1 MKQYAV
7 IYADPPW
14 QYRVYSTK
22 NRTRG
27 AELHYPTMCLEEI
40 KALPVESLAARDC
53 VLFLWATMP
62 NLREAMEV
70 IEAWGFTYKTVAFV
84 WVKQNK
90 NADSL
95 FWGMGYWTRS
105 NAELCLLA
113 TRGHPKRLSTR
124 VHQVVLSHVE
134 EHSRKPREVRERIEE
149 LMGRLPRIELFARE
163 RPLAGM
169 PGAMRSSRIFHW
181 KGGRR
186 MAYVPVPRDLAK
198 VKNKVLFNLTKRQ
211 LLCFGGAGI
220 LGIPFYLLT
229 RKVLGNTLSA
239 CLMMLIVLPF
249 FLLAM
254 YEKDGQPLEKV
265 LMNMLRMR
273 FQRPGVRPYRTENF
287 YAALQKEIKEKEG
300 KPIAKAQSAKGK
312 KARGKGKKSKRKA

>member
-1 MKQYAV
+1 
-7 IYADPPW
+7 
-14 QYRVYSTK
+14 
-22 NRTRG
+22 
-27 AELHYPTMCLEEI
+27 
-40 KALPVESLAARDC
+40 
-53 VLFLWATMP
+53 
-62 NLREAMEV
+62 
-70 IEAWGFTYKTVAFV
+70 
-84 WVKQNK
+84 
-90 NADSL
+90 
-95 FWGMGYWTRS
+95 
-105 NAELCLLA
+105 
-113 TRGHPKRLSTR
+113 
-124 VHQVVLSHVE
+124 
-134 EHSRKPREVRERIEE
+134 
-149 LMGRLPRIELFARE
+149 
-163 RPLAGM
+163 
-169 PGAMRSSRIFHW
+169 
-181 KGGRR
+181 

-220 LGIPFYLLT
+220 LGVPFYLLT

-265 LMNMLRMR
+265 LRNMLRMR

-312 KARGKGKKSKRKA
+312 EARGKGKKSKRKA

>member
-1 MKQYAV
+1 
-7 IYADPPW
+7 
-14 QYRVYSTK
+14 
-22 NRTRG
+22 
-27 AELHYPTMCLEEI
+27 
-40 KALPVESLAARDC
+40 
-53 VLFLWATMP
+53 
-62 NLREAMEV
+62 
-70 IEAWGFTYKTVAFV
+70 
-84 WVKQNK
+84 
-90 NADSL
+90 
-95 FWGMGYWTRS
+95 
-105 NAELCLLA
+105 
-113 TRGHPKRLSTR
+113 
-124 VHQVVLSHVE
+124 
-134 EHSRKPREVRERIEE
+134 
-149 LMGRLPRIELFARE
+149 
-163 RPLAGM
+163 
-169 PGAMRSSRIFHW
+169 
-181 KGGRR
+181 

-229 RKVLGNTLSA
+229 LSA

-265 LMNMLRMR
+265 LRNMLRMK

>member
-1 MKQYAV
+1 
-7 IYADPPW
+7 
-14 QYRVYSTK
+14 
-22 NRTRG
+22 
-27 AELHYPTMCLEEI
+27 
-40 KALPVESLAARDC
+40 
-53 VLFLWATMP
+53 
-62 NLREAMEV
+62 
-70 IEAWGFTYKTVAFV
+70 
-84 WVKQNK
+84 
-90 NADSL
+90 
-95 FWGMGYWTRS
+95 
-105 NAELCLLA
+105 
-113 TRGHPKRLSTR
+113 
-124 VHQVVLSHVE
+124 
-134 EHSRKPREVRERIEE
+134 
-149 LMGRLPRIELFARE
+149 
-163 RPLAGM
+163 
-169 PGAMRSSRIFHW
+169 
-181 KGGRR
+181 

-220 LGIPFYLLT
+220 LGIPFYLLM

-265 LMNMLRMR
+265 LRNMLRMK

-300 KPIAKAQSAKGK
+300 KPIAKAQSTKGK